1 MQKIVAK
8 RLLFILFIF
17 LFTIFLNSCK
27 SVEPQTAM
35 QNKLERL
42 TYSSEE
48 LRLQINNFAIRYTGI
63 IEEAADKIISQTN
76 DPQIK
81 QNALLWKINSIP
93 AISEAIFLVE
103 PYAALIDT
111 WAFCLQTIHYFEE
124 GKGKDLFGDYQSIAV
139 TTSYKVENEI
149 RLIIKKGVVDEDL
162 SYAESH
168 MLPWVKENPIE
179 NLGFTRQST
188 INMTAKYIADRDRNL
203 VASVGSMETTLNDL
217 SMRLNIY
224 YDQLPKLATW
234 RAEYLANKV
243 MSDERIDSLNNN
255 FDSITKSIERI
266 TLVTENGEMI
276 IDNALLKTFQ
286 QIEILRLKIKEDIQ
300 YERELLLSVLAN
312 ERDIVFTEINRERL
326 ETLEQLEDLSVNL
339 MNEASLKADDSID
352 HFFIRLLELLALVYL
367 VGLMTVII
375 LRRRFIKDRENS

>member
-286 QIEILRLKIKEDIQ
+286 QIEI
-300 YERELLLSVLAN
+300 
-312 ERDIVFTEINRERL
+312 
-326 ETLEQLEDLSVNL
+326 
-339 MNEASLKADDSID
+339 
-352 HFFIRLLELLALVYL
+352 
-367 VGLMTVII
+367 
-375 LRRRFIKDRENS
+375 